1 MTTMMMT
8 TMMMTI
14 MTDED
19 DDDDDDDDDNND
31 DDDDTDVD
39 CGDEENDGDKLML
52 STTHV
57 GVVFVESGS
66 LFVCLFVCVFLQL
79 VGAALLYTLEK
90 GLGQKFTEEAKEA
103 WKLLYGVV
111 MDTMKAGARER
122 NSETST

>member
-1 MTTMMMT
+1 MMTTMMMT
-8 TMMMTI
+8 TMMTMMMTI

-57 GVVFVESGS
+57 GVVFVESGR
-66 LFVCLFVCVFLQL
+66 LFVCLFVCLFVFSCSWLEQPCSTLWRKDWDRNLQKRPKRRGNFFMEL
-79 VGAALLYTLEK
+79 SWI
-90 GLGQKFTEEAKEA
+90 Q
-103 WKLLYGVV
+103 
-111 MDTMKAGARER
+111 
-122 NSETST
+122 